1 MEEKMKGFR
10 GKASLLLVLVLIMML
25 VFSACTQPAA
35 PTTAAPTT
43 AAPTQGETTAAP
55 TTAQTGLGDYPNK
68 PVTLIVPWGAG
79 GGADTTARVFASVA
93 GAYLGQ
99 PLVPVLKPGAAGT
112 VGHAEYLKEKPD
124 GYTLII
130 TANSPIVTVPSLRE
144 VPYDPLGDFK
154 FIGRLTNLRNVV
166 VVKATA
172 DYKNIDEFV
181 AFAKANPGTIT
192 VGHSGAQGI
201 GEMTVYL
208 MELELGI
215 DLIDVPFTTAGEAVI
230 AAAGGHIDAASSS
243 IAGAMVQIQEG
254 NLIPIAMTSF
264 DRDPFFPDVPTFL
277 EMGYEIAID
286 NQIAIGTLK
295 DTPQEI
301 VDYLDEVIRQTLEDP
316 SYITLA
322 EGMGLTVDYLGPE
335 DLLESIKTSINA
347 VERVVESGLIELD

>member
-1 MEEKMKGFR
+1 MKKFR
-10 GKASLLLVLVLIMML
+10 GKSGLLLVLVLTLAL
-25 VFSACTQPAA
+25 VMSACSQPAA

-43 AAPTQGETTAAP
+43 AAPTTAAPTTAAP

-93 GAYLGQ
+93 GSYLGQ
-99 PLVPVLKPGAAGT
+99 PLVPVLKPGASGT
-112 VGHAEYLKEKPD
+112 VGHADYLKEKPD

-130 TANSPIVTVPSLRE
+130 TANSPIVTVPSFRE
-144 VPYDPLGDFK
+144 VPYDPLEDFT

-166 VVKATA
+166 VISATK
-172 DYKNIDEFV
+172 DYKTLDEFI
-181 AFAKANPGTIT
+181 AFAKANPDTIT

-201 GEMTVYL
+201 GEMTVLL

-215 DLIDVPFTTAGEAVI
+215 ELVDVPFTTAGEAVI

-243 IAGAMVQIQEG
+243 ITGAKVQIEEG

-277 EMGYEIAID
+277 ELGYEVAID

-301 VDYLDEVIRQTLEDP
+301 VDFLSEVIRQTLEDE
-316 SYITLA
+316 SYINLSNRM
-322 EGMGLTVDYLGPE
+322 GMTVDYLNSE
-335 DLLESIKTSINA
+335 DLVASIKTSINA
-347 VERVVESGLIELD
+347 VERVVQSGLIEITQ